1 MKKLW
6 LCFSTIISVLLIFAG
21 CGSRYLTDND
31 MYKKDSISFD
41 DNQYYAVAY
50 LGFQEIDD
58 MDYYTDKYL
67 VSNDIPVHY
76 ISDADYYLVIPRYS
90 GMRLQLYENDMESF
104 ESHIIYDD
112 ISCTPFIIQC
122 NFSDIFSD
130 VTVRLIYEDRT
141 IEFSPFVSLKDGTL
155 NVGEH
160 GVNIT
165 K

>member
-6 LCFSTIISVLLIFAG
+6 LCFSTIIFVLLIFAG
-21 CGSRYLTDND
+21 CGSRYLTGND

-76 ISDADYYLVIPRYS
+76 TSDGDYYLVIPRYP
-90 GMRLQLYENDMESF
+90 GMRLQLYKNDIESS

-112 ISCTPFIIQC
+112 SSCTPFIIQC
-122 NFSDIFSD
+122 NVSDIFSD
-130 VTVRLIYEDRT
+130 VTVRLTYEDRT